1 MNTHSPHANNSVA
14 AELSN
19 PQARERMVHVALS
32 ILRDGPEA
40 EDAAHDAVHQ
50 ALRCAESFRA
60 ESLVSTWL
68 HRVTVNAA
76 LMRVRTQR
84 RAVARAAANDQ
95 TGQADEVDALED
107 ADRTP
112 VAQIEEQEDHLGL
125 RRAVAQL
132 PRTYQDVIQLCVFE
146 EVPLPDAA
154 RSLGIT
160 SQAARTRMFRARAQ
174 LRERLA
180 T

>member
-1 MNTHSPHANNSVA
+1 
-14 AELSN
+14 
-19 PQARERMVHVALS
+19 MVHVALS